1 MLFFLKNYG
10 CYEANFGIK
19 MTARQFSTI
28 HLSMKQFIERNFTFL
43 PHFIKEGCCSGSIC
57 VGISGVCGPNVALG
71 YKLPMKK
78 ESRDGYKSWHLFTKK
93 GKMFFLVS
101 EQRRRSWNWI
111 MFFDNVFI
119 GPESDHWQ
127 CLSLTHW
134 LTHSLTPWRL
144 VNLID
149 ATLACEDAY
158 SKLVEIVTVAYV
170 SDEDGVGNSLLQILK
185 LRFGH
190 IA

>member
-78 ESRDGYKSWHLFTKK
+78 ESRDGYKS
-93 GKMFFLVS
+93 
-101 EQRRRSWNWI
+101 
-111 MFFDNVFI
+111 
-119 GPESDHWQ
+119 
-127 CLSLTHW
+127 
-134 LTHSLTPWRL
+134 
-144 VNLID
+144 
-149 ATLACEDAY
+149 
-158 SKLVEIVTVAYV
+158 
-170 SDEDGVGNSLLQILK
+170 
-185 LRFGH
+185 
-190 IA
+190 